1 MNMYHIAKTEFNDG
15 DVLKTNVPLATV
27 KEEGD
32 IPRISVTNHPLKCML
47 ALHPIYDTCKVY
59 TKVYTALY
67 SWLYD
72 AWLYGNPYIKPY
84 TKNNLKDIFE
94 VYKAKFPHSNV
105 TLIYDSSHTRR
116 TVFKYKSI
124 SISEIKS
131 LIRLFKQYCW
141 SVKFIREDE
150 EKYFRFYIIRNVQL
164 LKVMEKSYL
173 PPNASD
179 FRRFGERWILHDTK
193 NYKILGRID
202 MVPLF
207 KDHVMKL
214 TDKKYTIIHDF
225 TERKLCPNS
234 KIKYEIE
241 I

>member
-1 MNMYHIAKTEFNDG
+1 MSMYHIAKTEFNEG

-32 IPRISVTNHPLKCML
+32 IPRICITNHPLKCML
-47 ALHPIYDTCKVY
+47 ALHPIYDTCRVY

-72 AWLYGNPYIKPY
+72 AWLHGNPYIK
-84 TKNNLKDIFE
+84 KNLKDTFE
-94 VYKAKFPHSNV
+94 IYKAKFPHSNV
-105 TLIYDSSHTRR
+105 TLMYDSSGTRHA
-116 TVFKYKSI
+116 VFKYKSI
-124 SISEIKS
+124 SISEIKF
-131 LIRLFKQYCW
+131 LIRQFKQYCW

-179 FRRFGERWILHDTK
+179 FRRFGERWILNSTK

-225 TERKLCPNS
+225 PERKLCPYS
-234 KIKYEIE
+234 KIKYEI
-241 I
+241 

>member
-1 MNMYHIAKTEFNDG
+1 MSMYHIAKTEFNDG
-15 DVLKTNVPLATV
+15 DVLKTNVPLTTV

-32 IPRISVTNHPLKCML
+32 IPRICVTNHPLKCML

-72 AWLYGNPYIKPY
+72 KWLHGNPAIK
-84 TKNNLKDIFE
+84 KNLKDTFE

-105 TLIYDSSHTRR
+105 TMIHDSSGTNHA
-116 TVFKYKSI
+116 VFKYKSI

-164 LKVMEKSYL
+164 LKVTEKSYL

-207 KDHVMKL
+207 KDHVMRL

-225 TERKLCPNS
+225 PERKLCMYS
-234 KIKYEIE
+234 KVKYEI
-241 I
+241 

>member
-1 MNMYHIAKTEFNDG
+1 MSMYHIAKTEFNEG
-15 DVLKTNVPLATV
+15 DILKTNVPLTTV

-32 IPRISVTNHPLKCML
+32 IPRICVTNHPLKCML
-47 ALHPIYDTCKVY
+47 ALHPIYDTCRVY

-72 AWLYGNPYIKPY
+72 AWLHGNPYIK
-84 TKNNLKDIFE
+84 KNLKDTFE
-94 VYKAKFPHSNV
+94 IYKAKFPHSNV
-105 TLIYDSSHTRR
+105 TLMYDSSGTRHA
-116 TVFKYKSI
+116 VFKYKSI
-124 SISEIKS
+124 SISEIKF

-179 FRRFGERWILHDTK
+179 FRRFGERWILNSTK

-207 KDHVMKL
+207 KDHVMRL
-214 TDKKYTIIHDF
+214 TDKKYTIIHYF

-234 KIKYEIE
+234 KIKYEIK

>member
-1 MNMYHIAKTEFNDG
+1 MSMYHIAKTEFNEG

-32 IPRISVTNHPLKCML
+32 IPRICITNHPLKCML

-72 AWLYGNPYIKPY
+72 AWLHGNPYIK
-84 TKNNLKDIFE
+84 KNLKDTFD

-105 TLIYDSSHTRR
+105 TMIHDSSGTRHA
-116 TVFKYKSI
+116 VFKYKSI

-150 EKYFRFYIIRNVQL
+150 EKYFRFYIIINVQL

-225 TERKLCPNS
+225 PERKLCPNS